1 MTVKIAGVEF
11 DRVSYYEKGDVLYL
25 HVGDPS
31 TAVDWDESEEGDGVR
46 YGADGRLVGLTIL
59 NAKVRLIRDGELAIT
74 LPEQRL
80 VAGAGAFRDAF
91 AVHA

>member
-1 MTVKIAGVEF
+1 MTVKIAGIDF
-11 DRVSYYEKGDVLYL
+11 DQVSYYEEGDVLYL

-46 YGADGRLVGLTIL
+46 YGTNGELVGLTIL
-59 NAKVRLIRDGELAIT
+59 NAKRRLTRDGELSIT
-74 LPEQRL
+74 LPQQRV
-80 VAGAGAFRDAF
+80 VAGATTFRDAF